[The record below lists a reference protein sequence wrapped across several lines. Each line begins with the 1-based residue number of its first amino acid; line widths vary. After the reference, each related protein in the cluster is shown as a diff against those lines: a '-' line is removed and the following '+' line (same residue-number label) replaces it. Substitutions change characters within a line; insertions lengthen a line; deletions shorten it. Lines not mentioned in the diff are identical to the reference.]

1 MTKLLVILSLVIS
14 TVYGANLTVHVDE
27 PAHEISP
34 ELFGI
39 FVEEINHALDGGE
52 CIVTKYVTL
61 QLSGTSFVSN
71 L

>member
-1 MTKLLVILSLVIS
+1 MAKRLFILSLLIS
-14 TVYGANLTVHVDE
+14 SAYSAKLTVHLDN

-39 FVEEINHALDGGE
+39 FVEEINHGLDGGE
-52 CIVTKYVTL
+52 CVNRYGCSMIYG
-61 QLSGTSFVSN
+61 GTERK